1 MHLLYLNSDRTL
13 HDCMD
18 MDETNSYFCDMIKVD
33 LMDFLFCLFVIE
45 EIRFRIIKVIN

>member
-33 LMDFLFCLFVIE
+33 LMDFFFVCLLLKKFDLGLS
-45 EIRFRIIKVIN
+45 KL